1 MKRIT
6 LLFALLVALSAS
18 QILSAAVRTESSI
31 NDGWTIKSIT
41 QTKKGIRGESVTLP
55 HTWNANYIEGTTT
68 YNREMMVYQRRLDK
82 TADMEGKR
90 VFLYFE
96 GINSVAD
103 IFINRRSVGSHEGG
117 YTACCFEITDFL
129 KNGENQ
135 IEIWVSNA
143 YRTDVLPISGDFNV
157 YGGLHRPA
165 HLLIT
170 GQDCISPLFYA
181 SPGVFVHQDN
191 ISDKQAEFR
200 IETVL
205 SLPCKSMEG
214 LSLKV
219 TVSDSQGKVV
229 AENESTL
236 SKLVSGKKKAKKNEV
251 VNYDELHAFQSMSIR
266 KPHLWNGKK
275 DPYLYQVSAQLLRNG
290 QILDQVDQ
298 KTGFRYFKVDPE
310 NGFFLNGDYL
320 NLVGCCRHEDVEGK
334 GSALVMSDY
343 LKDFE
348 IINDLGATAMRLAHY
363 PHGEPMYQLSDENGI
378 ILMTEIPLCGPGGY
392 GYTGYLD
399 KVKDNA
405 RQVLNEFVYQKY
417 NHPSI
422 CFWGLFNEILVND
435 GSFYEYDDPIPF
447 LHELDSLYHAADPSR
462 LTCYATCVNQEHY
475 LDCADLCA
483 WNKYFGWYYDTVSD
497 FGPFLDDFHKR
508 FPNQKLAISEYG
520 GGGTF
525 SQHVSKYGP
534 EDEVDVRSV
543 SRGRNHPQEK
553 QTYIH
558 INSWKTIAERDYLWG
573 SFLWNMFDFGSALRR
588 EGDTNN
594 QNDKGLVSQDRKQR
608 KDAFYFYKAN
618 WNKSEQTTHLCSK
631 TFTDRSEDVTDIIV
645 FTTDPSVSLKINGKT
660 IATVKADAY
669 RTATFKDVKL
679 SKGENRVEVKTAK
692 GLDSAVWNV
701 R

>member
-1 MKRIT
+1 MKRTI
-6 LLFALLVALSAS
+6 LLFAWLVALSAG
-18 QILSAAVRTESSI
+18 QLLSAAVRTESSI

-103 IFINRRSVGSHEGG
+103 IFINRRSAGSHEGG

-191 ISDKQAEFR
+191 ITDRQAEFR

-205 SLPCKSMEG
+205 SLPCKSMDG

-251 VNYDELHAFQSMSIR
+251 VNYEELHAVQSLSIR

-483 WNKYFGWYYDTVSD
+483 WNKYFGWYSD
-497 FGPFLDDFHKR
+497 GASGAGNFFDHAKATAKGK
-508 FPNQKLAISEYG
+508 AVGVSEYG
-520 GGGTF
+520 AGASVKQHQWPLNKATLPEGGYHPEEAQTVCHEGNWEAF
-525 SQHVSKYGP
+525 SKRP
-534 EDEVDVRSV
+534 
-543 SRGRNHPQEK
+543 
-553 QTYIH
+553 
-558 INSWKTIAERDYLWG
+558 WLWCKFVWVF
-573 SFLWNMFDFGSALRR
+573 SDFQSSIRR
-588 EGDTNN
+588 EGDRDGI
-594 QNDKGLVSQDRKQR
+594 NDKGLITYDRSVK

-618 WNKSEQTTHLCSK
+618 WNPEPMVYISSK
-631 TFTDRSEDVTDIIV
+631 RFTDRTEATTDVKV
-645 FTTDPSVSLKINGKT
+645 FTNLKEATLYVNGKKISKMEKDELNRIVWQGVTLKKGDNT
-660 IATVKADAY
+660 IRVEAKKG
-669 RTATFKDVKL
+669 KDVY
-679 SKGENRVEVKTAK
+679 EDTCT
-692 GLDSAVWNV
+692 WNLN
-701 R
+701 